1 MTAVSRELR
10 GRTQPRRGLRRTEAA
25 IYVGISPTKF
35 DELVGDGRMPPPKRI
50 DGATVWDL
58 PQLDLAFDAL
68 PDEAEKSSPG
78 EHPWD

>member
-1 MTAVSRELR
+1 
-10 GRTQPRRGLRRTEAA
+10 
-25 IYVGISPTKF
+25 
-35 DELVGDGRMPPPKRI
+35 MPPPKRI